1 MDVSKLAANRKLE
14 LNRDVKSHCP
24 FLCSNDTLS
33 QILSSDESKN
43 DAEINMENHATF
55 SVESNDVS
63 GQPKIVGF
71 QNQKT
76 KASLEKAY
84 ETHDVARQPILLR
97 NLSRWSTDND
107 KLQPIF

>member
-1 MDVSKLAANRKLE
+1 MSVSKLAANRKLE

-24 FLCSNDTLS
+24 FLSNYTLS
-33 QILSSDESKN
+33 QILSSDEAKN

-63 GQPKIVGF
+63 RQPKIVGF
-71 QNQKT
+71 QNKKT
-76 KASLEKAY
+76 KASLEKVH
-84 ETHDVARQPILLR
+84 ETHDVSRQPILLR